1 MIRQRLLRY
10 SVYRNMFLSF
20 VLLTA
25 GIIAL
30 VTVVLF
36 ALFSWSTARE
46 VGHISESMLKQNSAV
61 SSVIKDEVYNIG
73 NMLLADRKVV
83 SALFDS
89 DADQIKRYHASFAL
103 QRVQSTYPYIQSIGL
118 YNGLTDTYMNTT
130 GISYDQERPLLQQI
144 VQKNG
149 SYFNL
154 FPRTVDVPGSFE
166 QRQVLTFV
174 LLPSYYSLMPAQG
187 ALLINIDSEYIQSL
201 IGGYK
206 NDAADELFVVN
217 AQGQVLTHSES
228 DRFLADMSGDAN
240 IQHILETDQPSGYFI
255 DSQRKLVTYVKSP
268 DMDWM
273 FVSVSDSKNLLFNM
287 NLLKWSA
294 LGLAVLIFAISLGV
308 SLWLTNHAY
317 NPLRH
322 LLDKMLPAGKP
333 KIGSMRLNE
342 FALLDDSYSQLKE
355 RLSVMESAASRGQ
368 QAELVQMLKGGNPLQ
383 FERFKQQ
390 FPSKRYSVMVI
401 LVDKLSSFRN
411 NGDTEARSFAYSS
424 MISMTKEVLGDN
436 EARLAVAEEGM
447 IAGVMKASEGPYPT
461 QPGSAFIELQSQIYE
476 QLGISVTIGIGP
488 SADEYDELC
497 SSFEKACTCVQQR
510 FLQGA
515 GQIHFCG
522 QAEDRPAE
530 SREYPHKYETSI
542 IDAIKLQQRFRLN
555 REIEQWL
562 HGIRDCEYHEALF
575 YMNQLVGSLYRQFH
589 ARTLRDRSVSASFS
603 QFIHHIDVYETLEEI
618 GDALK
623 ELAHRLCDEIEEASD
638 ARYKKIVTD
647 IKLFVEKHYMRPD
660 LSLELVASE
669 VNLSRS
675 YVGKLFKA
683 HCHISFNDYL
693 NGVRLTKAKEMLVA
707 SDMPVQLISEQV
719 GIYNTTYFYTLFKKH
734 YKMSPAQFRLQ
745 GNIREET
752 AQ

>member
-1 MIRQRLLRY
+1 MIRQRLIRY

-73 NMLLADRKVV
+73 NLLLADRQVV
-83 SALFDS
+83 SALFDN

-103 QRVQSTYPYIQSIGL
+103 QRMQSTYPYIQSIGL

-130 GISYDQERPLLQQI
+130 GISHDQERPLLQQI

-154 FPRTVDVPGSFE
+154 FPRTVNVPGSSQE
-166 QRQVLTFV
+166 RQVLTFV
-174 LLPSYYSLMPAQG
+174 LLPSYYSLMPARG

-217 AQGQVLTHSES
+217 AKGQVLTHSES
-228 DRFLADMSGDAN
+228 DRFLADMSGDPN
-240 IQHILETDQPSGYFI
+240 IQHILETDQPSGYFM
-255 DSQRKLVTYVKSP
+255 DGKRKLVTYVKSP

-273 FVSVSDSKNLLFNM
+273 FVSVSDYKNLLFNM

-294 LGLAVLIFAISLGV
+294 LGLAVLIFALSLGV

-322 LLDKMLPAGKP
+322 LLDKMLPAGKT
-333 KIGSMRLNE
+333 KIGNMRLNE

-355 RLSVMESAASRGQ
+355 RLSAMESAASRGQ
-368 QAELVQMLKGGNPLQ
+368 QAELVQMLKGGNSLQ
-383 FERFKQQ
+383 YERFKQH
-390 FPSKRYSVMVI
+390 FPAKRYSVMVI
-401 LVDKLSSFRN
+401 LVDKLSHFRN
-411 NGDTEARSFAYSS
+411 HGDAETRSFAYASIYK
-424 MISMTKEVLGDN
+424 MAEEVLGEH
-436 EARLAVAEEGM
+436 EARLAIAGEGM
-447 IAGVMKASEGPYPT
+447 ITGVLKASEGPYPT
-461 QPGSAFIELQSQIYE
+461 QPGSAFMELQSQIYE
-476 QLGISVTIGIGP
+476 KLGVSVTIGIGP
-488 SADEYDELC
+488 SAYEYDELC
-497 SSFEKACTCVQQR
+497 VSFEKACTCVQQR

-522 QAEDRPAE
+522 QEEDGPAE
-530 SREYPHKYETSI
+530 SKEYPHKYETSI

-589 ARTLRDRSVSASFS
+589 AKTLRDCSVSASFS

-623 ELAHRLCDEIEEASD
+623 ELAHRLCDEMEEASD
-638 ARYKKIVTD
+638 ARYKKIISD
-647 IKLFVEKHYMRPD
+647 IKRFVEKHYMRPD

-669 VNLSRS
+669 VSLSRS

-693 NGVRLTKAKEMLVA
+693 NGVRLTKAKELLMA
-707 SDMPVQLISEQV
+707 SDMPVQLVSEQV

-745 GNIREET
+745 GSVREGT

>member
-1 MIRQRLLRY
+1 MKQRLMGY

-30 VTVVLF
+30 VTVILF

-46 VGHISESMLKQNSAV
+46 VGHLSESMLKQNSAV

-73 NMLLADRKVV
+73 NLLLADRQIV
-83 SALFDS
+83 SALYDS
-89 DADQIKRYHASFAL
+89 DADQVKRYHASFAL
-103 QRVQSTYPYIQSIGL
+103 QRMQSTYPYIQSIGL
-118 YNGLTDTYMNTT
+118 YNGLTDSYMNTT
-130 GISYDQERPLLQQI
+130 GISQDQERPLLQQI

-154 FPRTVDVPGSFE
+154 FPRKVHVPGFSEE
-166 QRQVLTFV
+166 QRVLTFV
-174 LLPSYYSLMPAQG
+174 LLPGYYALMPAQG
-187 ALLINIDSEYIQSL
+187 ALLINVDAEYIQSL

-217 AQGQVLTHSES
+217 AQGQVLTHSQSEL
-228 DRFLADMSGDAN
+228 FLTDLSQDAN
-240 IQHILETDQPSGYFI
+240 IQHILETDQPSGYFM
-255 DSQRKLVTYVKSP
+255 DGERQLVTFVKSA

-273 FVSVSDSKNLLFNM
+273 FVSISDSKNLLFNM

-294 LGLAVLIFAISLGV
+294 LGLALLIFGLSLAV

-322 LLDKMLPAGKP
+322 LLDKMLPAGKSWS
-333 KIGSMRLNE
+333 GHRRLNE

-355 RLSVMESAASRGQ
+355 RLSVMESAANRGQ
-368 QAELVQMLKGGNPLQ
+368 QAELVQMLKGGNARQ
-383 FERFKQQ
+383 FERFQQ
-390 FPSKRYSVMVI
+390 HFPAGHYSVMVVM
-401 LVDKLSSFRN
+401 VDKLSHFRN
-411 NGDTEARSFAYSS
+411 KQDAETRSYVYTS
-424 MISMTKEVLGDN
+424 MIHMAEEVLGAD

-447 IAGVMKASEGPYPT
+447 IAGVLKAAEGPYPT
-461 QPGSAFIELQSQIYE
+461 QPGSAFIELQSRIYE
-476 QLGISVTIGIGP
+476 QFGLSVTIGIGP
-488 SADEYDELC
+488 SAHAYDELC
-497 SSFEKACTCVQQR
+497 ASYEKASACVQRR

-515 GQIHFCG
+515 GQIFYCDPG
-522 QAEDRPAE
+522 EDV
-530 SREYPHKYETSI
+530 SVKSKEYPHKYETSI
-542 IDAIKLQQRFRLN
+542 IDAIKLQQRYRLN

-589 ARTLRDRSVSASFS
+589 AKTMCDHGVSASFS
-603 QFIHHIDVYETLEEI
+603 QFIHHMDVYETLEEI
-618 GDALK
+618 GAALT
-623 ELAHRLCDEIEEASD
+623 ELANRLCDEMEEASD
-638 ARYKKIVTD
+638 MRYKKIVSD
-647 IKLFVEKHYMRPD
+647 IKRFVEQHYMRPD

-669 VNLSRS
+669 VGLSRS

-693 NGVRLTKAKEMLVA
+693 NGVRLTKAKGLLMT
-707 SDMPVQLISEQV
+707 SDMPVQVVSEQV

-734 YKMSPAQFRLQ
+734 YKLSPAQYRLQ
-745 GNIREET
+745 GQVREET